1 MSFVNKHF
9 FMICYGNINIL
20 EGKLGM
26 ALALAHN
33 IL

>member
-9 FMICYGNINIL
+9 FMICCGHINIL
-20 EGKLGM
+20 EGRLGM
-26 ALALAHN
+26 ALAHK